1 VIGLRWGETGADGW
15 IREDVNNDGAVDI
28 GDVVVIG
35 LHWGETW

>member
-1 VIGLRWGETGADGW
+1 LKWGETGAAGW
-15 IREDVNNDGAVDI
+15 IQEDVNNDGTVDI